1 MKSKSMFI
9 SLIPWVLFTLIAGRL
24 GSNLVGLAAVIAAV
38 AVVGIIIWSRR
49 ERAVDGSHPSLKI
62 IDISGVVTFAV
73 IAVLAFTGSDSL
85 RSHLADYGRGGCAL
99 VLALVMFASL
109 LVMPFTEQ
117 YAREMTPREIWGLP
131 VFRAANR
138 RISAVFGVA
147 VAAMAVSHIYSGYL
161 EAHNELSRRENL
173 VLNWAIPIVLIL
185 LALKYVDRVTGDN
198 TPTGT
203 TTPTTPSPAPTA

>member
-24 GSNLVGLAAVIAAV
+24 GSNLVSWAAVVACLAV
-38 AVVGIIIWSRR
+38 IPIVIRSRS
-49 ERAVDGSHPSLKI
+49 ERTANGTRPSLKI
-62 IDISGVVTFAV
+62 IDVSGIVTFAV

-85 RSHLADYGRGGCAL
+85 REHLADYGRGGCAV

-117 YAREMTPREIWGLP
+117 YARESTPPEVWNSP
-131 VFRAANR
+131 VFRAVNR
-138 RISAVFGVA
+138 RISAVFGLV
-147 VAAMAVSHIYSGYL
+147 VLAMAASHIYSGYL
-161 EAHNELSRRENL
+161 EAHHELSRRENL

-185 LALKYVDRVTGDN
+185 LALKFVDRVTDEN
-198 TPTGT
+198 
-203 TTPTTPSPAPTA
+203 TTPLTLR

>member
-1 MKSKSMFI
+1 MKSKSLFI

-38 AVVGIIIWSRR
+38 AVVGIIIRSRR
-49 ERAVDGSHPSLKI
+49 ERTTDGTHPSLKI
-62 IDISGVVTFAV
+62 IDVSGVVTFAV

-85 RSHLADYGRGGCAL
+85 RAHLADYGRGGCAV

-117 YAREMTPREIWGLP
+117 YARESTPREVWNSP
-131 VFRAANR
+131 VFHAVNR
-138 RISAVFGVA
+138 RISAVFGV
-147 VAAMAVSHIYSGYL
+147 VVLAMAASHIYSGYL

-185 LALKYVDRVTGDN
+185 LALKFVDRVTGEN
-198 TPTGT
+198 
-203 TTPTTPSPAPTA
+203 TTPTPTATPTATA